1 MFEEKLEEA
10 EEVAWTDKVS
20 YIIDALD
27 NNQHVS
33 NHRCS
38 RPREWI
44 EFLTEEFRCADLFRA
59 STELYCPPPIIFN
72 NIFSRGY
79 VPFHLYISA
88 FIPLTK
94 HNRRSIAVVLTRPDL
109 VGIYFMSTNILYLSI
124 LRYEAVSPWLCM
136 HLSFI
141 DSMQP
146 FPVIDTYSD

>member
-72 NIFSRGY
+72 NIFFSW
-79 VPFHLYISA
+79 VCSF
-88 FIPLTK
+88 
-94 HNRRSIAVVLTRPDL
+94 
-109 VGIYFMSTNILYLSI
+109 
-124 LRYEAVSPWLCM
+124 
-136 HLSFI
+136 SFI
-141 DSMQP
+141 YLRVYP
-146 FPVIDTYSD
+146 IDKA